1 MLEDILTRTF
11 QKCSKEE
18 LIEIVVGFI
27 LNQHPQ
33 KKQQYATYRAPISIG
48 KGKDLMLE
56 FMFETRA
63 GAEVVLDAISN
74 IVNAG
79 MAVTLSDVHVMC
91 GYSPDEDY
99 KKIGFTNM
107 DGFYIVHRRDG
118 WLLCLPRPTKLG
130 GT

>member
-18 LIEIVVGFI
+18 LIEIVIGFI

-33 KKQQYATYRAPISIG
+33 KKPQYSNYRVPYSLN
-48 KGKDLMLE
+48 KDLKLE
-56 FMFETRA
+56 FMLETRI

-74 IVNAG
+74 VVNAG

-91 GYSPDEDY
+91 GYSPDEEY

-107 DGFYIVHRRDG
+107 DGFYIIHKRDG
-118 WLLCLPRPTKLG
+118 WALCLPTPTKIG
-130 GT
+130 G